1 MNKKLK
7 KEKKG
12 LESSTIN
19 EENGLNI
26 NYDKQELMDRYPN
39 LMSEIDD
46 GQKAMKI
53 DAVQNK
59 VEQGITPDNE
69 FKYCEDLS
77 NPGAID
83 FIRRCKTK
91 EEAITVLDYLLNR
104 KELSKE
110 NHTFLIKKVNEVD
123 GLKNLIEQCGG
134 HKTPGYYM
142 KKYYSDQKINNL
154 KKTTSD

>member
-26 NYDKQELMDRYPN
+26 NYDKQE
-39 LMSEIDD
+39 
-46 GQKAMKI
+46 I

-104 KELSKE
+104 KELSKQ